1 MQRRT
6 SARTTRAGTS
16 TAGPAPAAHRRIA
29 PVTLAAVLTAAALAA
44 GGLAAPAATATGA
57 TVESLFP
64 SDALTVPDA
73 AQLTGR
79 RISIPTTGCTTVTVC
94 GLAAGLNQLD
104 GFDLDPRIA
113 LRFSGPV
120 SVAAVIAATTVRPV
134 SDSADD
140 AAALTLERVV
150 YDSATHTVYAHPNH
164 QLRPGTT
171 YRLKVGRDDD
181 GERGRGLGVMQTRFT
196 TESATDGLIDLRK
209 QLDDGSAYTAAGI
222 PAAARGL
229 RIEASVPVAGSA
241 FEYNADLGSKG
252 GISPVAVP
260 SGVQGTVVFGSY
272 LAPSWLR
279 ADGTIAQLP
288 TGRGGPAAVGS
299 QRLPFVLVVPPGTP
313 PAGGWPTSVFGH
325 GFTRSDADVLIAAST
340 NSAAGIA
347 TIATDVVG
355 HGFGPRSTWTI
366 NHNGTVTTVPAY
378 ARGVDQDGNG
388 SITDF
393 EGSATS
399 PAGPA
404 AAVGSRDSLRQ
415 TAVDNMTLI
424 RAVGLGVPLSS
435 SALRPTA
442 VSYFGQSFGGI
453 YGTMLT
459 GADPKVYRSVL
470 NVAGGPVS
478 EIVRL
483 SPSFRLLTTQ
493 ALQFAGLLN
502 STSAD
507 KAFFDESLPLRGQP
521 PVLSPVPGALAIQ
534 SYLAGSTWLNRSGSP
549 ETFAPLVRKPDALFQ
564 VAFGDQTVPN
574 PTAYTLLDAG
584 GLFGRASL
592 YRNDRTPQRGINP
605 HGFLIDGL
613 NFPDALRQGQLQEAT
628 FLLAG
633 ATIDPDGAENV
644 WEVPISNPAVLKPLN
659 FTSTAFPKG

>member
-6 SARTTRAGTS
+6 AARTIPAGS
-16 TAGPAPAAHRRIA
+16 TTAPDGRPPSARRIA
-29 PVTLAAVLTAAALAA
+29 PAALTAVLTAAALTGA
-44 GGLAAPAATATGA
+44 GLAAPAASAAGPTIA
-57 TVESLFP
+57 SLFP

-73 AQLTGR
+73 SQLTGR

-94 GLAAGLNQLD
+94 GLAASLNELD

-113 LRFSGPV
+113 LTFSGPV
-120 SVAAVIAATTVRPV
+120 SVDDVIASTTVRPMSNPTAQQPV
-134 SDSADD
+134 F
-140 AAALTLERVV
+140 TLERAV
-150 YDSATHTVYAHPNH
+150 YDAATNTVYAHPTH
-164 QLRPGTT
+164 QLQPGTT
-171 YRLKVGRDDD
+171 YQLKVGR
-181 GERGRGLGVMQTRFT
+181 ERGLGVKQTLFT
-196 TESATDGLIDLRK
+196 TESATDGLVDLRK

-229 RIEASVPVAGSA
+229 RIDASVPVAGSG
-241 FEYNADLGSKG
+241 FTYNADLGTKG
-252 GISPVAVP
+252 GISSVAIP
-260 SGVQGTVVFGSY
+260 LGVQGTVVFGSY

-279 ADGTIAQLP
+279 ADGTIAQVP
-288 TGRGGPAAVGS
+288 TAQGGPTAVGS

-325 GFTRSDADVLIAAST
+325 GFTRSDADVLVAAST
-340 NSAAGIA
+340 NSAAGVA
-347 TIATDVVG
+347 TLATDVVG
-355 HGFGPRSTWTI
+355 HGFGPRSTWSI
-366 NHNGTVTTVPAY
+366 NHNGKISKVPAY

-388 SITDF
+388 SITNF
-393 EGSATS
+393 EGSSTS

-404 AAVGSRDSLRQ
+404 AAVGSRDALRQ

-424 RAVGLGVPLSS
+424 RAVGLGVPLSGS
-435 SALRPTA
+435 SGSALRPTA

-459 GADPKVYRSVL
+459 GADPMVFRSVL
-470 NVAGGPVS
+470 NVAGGPIS
-478 EIVRL
+478 EVVRL

-534 SYLAGSTWLNRSGSP
+534 DYLADTTWLNRSGSP
-549 ETFAPLVRKPDALFQ
+549 ETFAPLVRKPDVLFQ

-584 GLFGRASL
+584 GLFTRAAL

-605 HGFLIDGL
+605 HGFLLDGL
-613 NFPDALRQGQLQEAT
+613 NFPTALAQGQLQEAT

-633 ATIDPDGAENV
+633 ATIDPDGTKGV
-644 WEVPISNPAVLKPLN
+644 WQVPISNPALLKPLN
-659 FTSTAFPKG
+659 YTSPAFPNG